1 MIFFLNLSIFS
12 SCSRHSFCLAEKFLQ
27 QPVRPIYFSGIFLPG
42 NPRQHGEIRRRKVST
57 AMKGQTI
64 VDSKG
69 NLSSNQFEEVTVLT
83 VPVLRLSGCNRF
95 RSGLR
100 RHDGWRRNPLVET
113 TVHQQISFNEPVQKF
128 KQGKID
134 YVKW

>member
-1 MIFFLNLSIFS
+1 MVFFLNQSIFS
-12 SCSRHSFCLAEKFLQ
+12 SNSRHSFCLAEKFFQ

-64 VDSKG
+64 VGSKG

-83 VPVLRLSGCNRF
+83 IPVLRLSGCNRF

-100 RHDGWRRNPLVET
+100 RHDGWRLNPLVESNCPPT
-113 TVHQQISFNEPVQKF
+113 NIVQ
-128 KQGKID
+128 
-134 YVKW
+134 